1 MRWTST
7 SREEVKICRDQRSIL
22 CLISRGV
29 RLELSIRISLHTDR
43 NPRRRKS
50 RIWSSVGLKLP
61 VIQSTRRYFLAGVAW
76 LKNGQH
82 RSDIEAS
89 GGCAGSGENENCA
102 KACAEADPVGTRSGF
117 LLHNAA
123 ESLPELC
130 LRYPAVGT
138 RPSKCCTFLSFLSL
152 LLLSFEMATWFQC
165 QIVHYWRKWS
175 PTHWIMSLLF
185 IFTQFNFY

>member
-1 MRWTST
+1 MI
-7 SREEVKICRDQRSIL
+7 E
-22 CLISRGV
+22 
-29 RLELSIRISLHTDR
+29 IRAEGR
-43 NPRRRKS
+43 
-50 RIWSSVGLKLP
+50 VEFEAQFGLKLP

-117 LLHNAA
+117 LLHHAA

-152 LLLSFEMATWFQC
+152 LLLSFEMAT
-165 QIVHYWRKWS
+165 
-175 PTHWIMSLLF
+175 
-185 IFTQFNFY
+185 